1 MRSAGRLAG
10 GQSSSNLRRAA
21 SHGVPSRYV
30 WRKLVGHELR
40 PAERT
45 CQHVLNPTAIG
56 KIQHLPDGT
65 VAEGVAAGRQGS
77 ERHLLAQGAG
87 DGAHEPA
94 DGRV

>member
-1 MRSAGRLAG
+1 MAKTCRP
-10 GQSSSNLRRAA
+10 RAA
-21 SHGVPSRYV
+21 ACRAYV
-30 WRKLVGHELR
+30 S
-40 PAERT
+40 A
-45 CQHVLNPTAIG
+45 CFNPTAIG

-65 VAEGVAAGRQGS
+65 VAEGVAAGRQGG